1 MPFKVLLVGPYD
13 ATKIK
18 LANQLDLLQDTRITV
33 QNSSGEE
40 HRYTESYLDTIAD
53 GVSAVLLCFKFN
65 SSKSLHEAMGYHR
78 LLQAKSKKRQYLFV
92 AVQEDPSSQMTP
104 TMKLELAAVMAKM
117 HLSCHFVALGNMEHM
132 QVLCQKLLELTE
144 VGVDAE
150 DIDHHAL
157 TASAASAASAQ
168 FTRTFSL
175 NKVNLPSNASS
186 SSSSSVVTA
195 RSSDK
200 SKDLEPLITQSVATV
215 APVVTTYTSS
225 GVHREAFLRKNAKM
239 VDSDRPYAAVLAE
252 FQARQQ
258 KKEKSPNSPL
268 NPKS

>member
-157 TASAASAASAQ
+157 TASAASAQ